1 MEFDLTGE
9 KPSKYLLAFGILLLF
24 SSVII
29 SDLGLDSHVLMA
41 VEDGALPWGHTRNID
56 PLASDQSYA
65 PQYYERADVI
75 FGILDSEIKLKSF
88 VLLSSLIL
96 IIVVGFHGFTN
107 YNSDEKKQFDY
118 FSASIIAL
126 YPAFI
131 FATGRGYLEVPI
143 ALIFLLSHSN
153 FLKNSSHRISSPYHI
168 FILGGLGV
176 TAIAWIKGITV
187 LVGIAWLMLLIC
199 VEYISKKLDVNK
211 KIQSMVILNVVSI
224 IAIVTLLTFDHNSIS
239 KSLLFSFAA
248 IVDIFIFLA
257 VGLCLIG
264 IFTSKQNFKDC
275 LTENYSAMII
285 VNVVVLGCIYWIADL
300 WLTEA
305 KIWDTSGIKI
315 FFILG
320 NNGRYVTLIAPFL
333 IILTSNF
340 RKLNHLEMKSKIMT
354 VNLCLILILSS
365 LAGFHGQKMW
375 TDEAADSIA
384 ESLVDGEDFLL
395 IHEPDLA
402 MHWLYTMHSE
412 LSNSHP
418 NSVGHWRAPSSGF
431 EAELNGQ
438 EIENRGNL
446 SEVSFLVIQPGLDIE
461 ISEDWQLV
469 DSGKSP
475 LIMGA
480 DEWLIYEISLKI

>member
-9 KPSKYLLAFGILLLF
+9 KSSKILLAFGVLLLF
-24 SSVII
+24 CSVII

-56 PLASDQSYA
+56 PSASDQSYA

-75 FGILDSEIKLKSF
+75 FGILDSEVKLKSF
-88 VLLSSLIL
+88 VFLSSLIL
-96 IIVVGFHGFTN
+96 ILVVGFNGFTKHD
-107 YNSDEKKQFDY
+107 SGIAEEFDY

-143 ALIFLLSHSN
+143 ALIFLLSHSK
-153 FLKNSSHRISSPYHI
+153 FLKNSRHGISSSYQI

-176 TAIAWIKGITV
+176 AAIAWVKGITV
-187 LVGIAWLMLLIC
+187 LIGIAWLLLLIC
-199 VEYISKKLDVNK
+199 IEYISNRLDVNK
-211 KIQSMVILNVVSI
+211 KIQSMAILNISSI
-224 IAIVTLLTFDHNSIS
+224 IAIVALLTLDHNSVS
-239 KSLLFSFAA
+239 NSLLFSFAA

-257 VGLCLIG
+257 IGLCLIG
-264 IFTSKQNFKDC
+264 IFTSKQNFKEC
-275 LTENYSAMII
+275 ITKYYSAMII
-285 VNVVVLGCIYWIADL
+285 VNVVVLGCVYWIADL

-333 IILTSNF
+333 IILISNLK
-340 RKLNHLEMKSKIMT
+340 KLKLLEVNSKIMT
-354 VNLCLILILSS
+354 ANLCLILILSS
-365 LAGFHGQKMW
+365 LAGIHGQKMW
-375 TDEAADSIA
+375 TDEAAESIA
-384 ESLVDGEDFLL
+384 ESLDDGQDFLL

-461 ISEDWQLV
+461 IGEDWRLI
-469 DSGKSP
+469 DYGKSP
-475 LIMGA
+475 IIMGA
-480 DEWLIYEISLKI
+480 DEWLIYEKSL

>member
-1 MEFDLTGE
+1 MEFNLAGE
-9 KPSKYLLAFGILLLF
+9 KSSKSLLAFGVLLLF
-24 SSVII
+24 CSLII

-88 VLLSSLIL
+88 VFVSSLIL
-96 IIVVGFHGFTN
+96 ILVVGFHGFTKHDN
-107 YNSDEKKQFDY
+107 DMEKEFDY

-153 FLKNSSHRISSPYHI
+153 FLKNSRYGISSSSHI

-176 TAIAWIKGITV
+176 AAIAWIKGITV
-187 LVGIAWLMLLIC
+187 LIGIAWLILLIC
-199 VEYISKKLDVNK
+199 IEYGSNRLDVNK
-211 KIQSMVILNVVSI
+211 KIQSMVILNISSI
-224 IAIVTLLTFDHNSIS
+224 IAIVALLTLDHNSVS
-239 KSLLFSFAA
+239 NSLLFSFAA

-257 VGLCLIG
+257 LGLCLIG
-264 IFTSKQNFKDC
+264 IFTSKQKFKDC
-275 LTENYSAMII
+275 ITKCYSAMII
-285 VNVVVLGCIYWIADL
+285 VNVVVLVCIYWIADL

-333 IILTSNF
+333 MILTSNF
-340 RKLNHLEMKSKIMT
+340 RKSKLLEMNSKIIT
-354 VNLCLILILSS
+354 ANLCLILILSS

-375 TDEAADSIA
+375 TDEAAESIA
-384 ESLVDGEDFLL
+384 ESLDDGQDFLL

-418 NSVGHWRAPSSGF
+418 NSVGHWRAPNSGF

-438 EIENRGNL
+438 DIENRGNL
-446 SEVSFLVIQPGLDIE
+446 SEVHFLVIQPGLDIE
-461 ISEDWQLV
+461 ISQDWQLV

-480 DEWLIYEISLKI
+480 GEWLIYEKSL

>member
-9 KPSKYLLAFGILLLF
+9 KSSKILLAFGVLLLF
-24 SSVII
+24 CSVII

-56 PLASDQSYA
+56 PSASDQSYA

-88 VLLSSLIL
+88 VFLSSLIL
-96 IIVVGFHGFTN
+96 IIVVGFHGFTKHD
-107 YNSDEKKQFDY
+107 SDLAKEFDY

-143 ALIFLLSHSN
+143 ALIFLLSHSK
-153 FLKNSSHRISSPYHI
+153 FLKNSRHGISSSYHI

-176 TAIAWIKGITV
+176 AAIAWVKGITV
-187 LVGIAWLMLLIC
+187 LIGIAWLLLLIC
-199 VEYISKKLDVNK
+199 IEYISNRLDVNK

-224 IAIVTLLTFDHNSIS
+224 IAIVALLTLDHNSVS
-239 KSLLFSFAA
+239 NSLLFSFAA

-257 VGLCLIG
+257 LGLCLIG
-264 IFTSKQNFKDC
+264 IFTSKQNFKEC
-275 LTENYSAMII
+275 ITKYYSAMII
-285 VNVVVLGCIYWIADL
+285 VNVVVLGCVYWIADL

-333 IILTSNF
+333 IILISNLK
-340 RKLNHLEMKSKIMT
+340 KLKLLDVNSKIMT
-354 VNLCLILILSS
+354 ANLCLILILSS
-365 LAGFHGQKMW
+365 LAGIHGQKMW
-375 TDEAADSIA
+375 TDEAAESIA
-384 ESLVDGEDFLL
+384 ESLVDGQDFLL

-461 ISEDWQLV
+461 IGEDWQLV

-480 DEWLIYEISLKI
+480 DEWLIYEKSL

>member
-9 KPSKYLLAFGILLLF
+9 KSSKYLLAFGILLLF
-24 SSVII
+24 SSIII

-88 VLLSSLIL
+88 VFLSSLIL
-96 IIVVGFHGFTN
+96 ILVVGFHGFTSHD
-107 YNSDEKKQFDY
+107 SDMSKKFDY
-118 FSASIIAL
+118 YSASIIAL

-153 FLKNSSHRISSPYHI
+153 FLKNSRHEISSSYHI

-176 TAIAWIKGITV
+176 AAIEWIKGITV
-187 LVGIAWLMLLIC
+187 LVGIAWLILLIC
-199 VEYISKKLDVNK
+199 IEYISKKLDVDK
-211 KIQSMVILNVVSI
+211 KIQSMVILNVASI
-224 IAIVTLLTFDHNSIS
+224 IAIVVLLTLEHNSIS
-239 KSLLFSFAA
+239 NSLLFSFAA
-248 IVDIFIFLA
+248 IVDIFIFLV
-257 VGLCLIG
+257 VGLCFIA

-275 LTENYSAMII
+275 IKENYSAMAI
-285 VNVVVLGCIYWIADL
+285 VNVVVLGCIYWIANL

-333 IILTSNF
+333 VILTSNF
-340 RKLNHLEMKSKIMT
+340 RKLKHFEMKPKIMT

-375 TDEAADSIA
+375 TDEAVDSIA

-418 NSVGHWRAPSSGF
+418 NSVGHWRAPNSSF
-431 EAELNGQ
+431 EAELSGQ

-446 SEVSFLVIQPGLDIE
+446 SKVSFLVIQPGLDIE
-461 ISEDWQLV
+461 LNEDWQLA

-475 LIMGA
+475 LIMGG
-480 DEWLIYEISLKI
+480 DEWLIYEKSL

>member
-9 KPSKYLLAFGILLLF
+9 KSSKILLAFGILLLF

-29 SDLGLDSHVLMA
+29 SDLGLDSHVMMA

-75 FGILDSEIKLKSF
+75 FEILDSEIKLKSF
-88 VLLSSLIL
+88 VFICSLIL
-96 IIVVGFHGFTN
+96 ILVVGFHGFTKH
-107 YNSDEKKQFDY
+107 DTEMTKKFDY
-118 FSASIIAL
+118 RSASIISL

-153 FLKNSSHRISSPYHI
+153 FLKNSRHGVSISYHI
-168 FILGGLGV
+168 FFFGGLGV
-176 TAIAWIKGITV
+176 AAIAWIKGITV
-187 LVGIAWLMLLIC
+187 LVGIAWIILLIC
-199 VEYISKKLDVNK
+199 IEYISKKIDVNK
-211 KIQSMVILNVVSI
+211 KIQSMVILNVASI
-224 IAIVTLLTFDHNSIS
+224 IAIVALLTLDHNSIS
-239 KSLLFSFAA
+239 NSLLFSFAA

-257 VGLCLIG
+257 LGLCLIA

-275 LTENYSAMII
+275 IKENYSAILI

-333 IILTSNF
+333 IILISNF
-340 RKLNHLEMKSKIMT
+340 KKLKLLEVNSKIMT
-354 VNLCLILILSS
+354 ANLCLILILSS
-365 LAGFHGQKMW
+365 LAGIHGQKMW
-375 TDEAADSIA
+375 TDEAAESIA
-384 ESLVDGEDFLL
+384 ESLVDGQDFLL

-431 EAELNGQ
+431 EDEINGQ

-446 SEVSFLVIQPGLDIE
+446 SEVNFLVIQPGLDIE
-461 ISEDWQLV
+461 ISQDWQLV

-480 DEWLIYEISLKI
+480 DEWLIYEKSP